1 MYQENYLSRKY
12 PSFLI
17 GIARILDIRYS
28 LNQSANNF
36 INKPIETDQEAIYS
50 DWKAIGDDIRYAI
63 SNYVENL

>member
-1 MYQENYLSRKY
+1 MYQDNYLSRKY

-17 GIARILDIRYS
+17 GIARILDIRCA

-36 INKPIETDQEAIYS
+36 INNPIEIDQKAIYS
-50 DWKAIGDDIRYAI
+50 DWKAIGDDIGYAI